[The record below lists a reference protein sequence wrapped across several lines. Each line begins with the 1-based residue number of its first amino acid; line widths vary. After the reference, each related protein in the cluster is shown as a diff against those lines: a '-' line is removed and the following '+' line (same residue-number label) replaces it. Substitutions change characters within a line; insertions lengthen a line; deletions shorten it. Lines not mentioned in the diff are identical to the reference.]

1 MAKTTSKQ
9 KSKNALDIL
18 DSRFGVGESQVA
30 QYEQFMEQA
39 EVAEM
44 LFAARKAAGLTQ
56 RQLAELAET
65 TQQVVSQL
73 ESADYD
79 GHSLA
84 MLKRLAK
91 AMHQRLEFRMV
102 SEVTERVVG

>member
-1 MAKTTSKQ
+1 MAKTTTTQ
-9 KSKNALDIL
+9 KTKNALDIL
-18 DSRFGVGESQVA
+18 DHRFGVSDDQSA
-30 QYEQFMEQA
+30 KHEQFVEQA
-39 EVAEM
+39 EVAEI

-56 RQLAELAET
+56 RQLAELAGT

-79 GHSLA
+79 GHSLS

-102 SEVTERVVG
+102 PEKIEQVAG